1 MKLSP
6 PIRPSEAATT
16 TGMDMPVGAALPQAR
31 QKPRRSLFARLW
43 PKSPMGWY
51 ILLVLLPTAIVGA
64 YYMTYAA
71 DMYEAEARILV
82 RGRPGASS
90 TAGIASI
97 IGASAGSVRPGTEE
111 AQAVISYIDSLDAV
125 AGLGRQFNLAEIWRR
140 PEADRISRLQYEAP
154 EAERLLRYYRRRVA
168 ATFDLET
175 GIITLTVLA
184 YRPEDARELAQ
195 ALLGLSEDLV
205 NRFSARTSEDTLRV
219 GREEVQIAERRVVAA
234 REALTSFREREQT
247 LDPTAAVGSAVQTIG
262 RLEALLSTT
271 RAELQ
276 EKQAFMRRDNPQ
288 IQVLNNRI
296 AALQA
301 QIATERQRRT
311 SGDEMLTQQ
320 LSGYERL
327 QLEREFAERVY
338 ASAIQSMEGARADA
352 QRQQVFLMRVVE
364 PNMPE
369 RATFPKAMFNTLT
382 LLVALTVLFAIGWL
396 VLAGARE
403 HAS

>member
-16 TGMDMPVGAALPQAR
+16 SGVDAPLPRAQQR
-31 QKPRRSLFARLW
+31 PRLRLLTQLR
-43 PKSPMGWY
+43 PKGVLGWY
-51 ILLVLLPTAIVGA
+51 ILLVLVPTAIVAG
-64 YYMTYAA
+64 YYATYAA
-71 DMYEAEARILV
+71 DLYEAEARILV

-90 TAGIASI
+90 GGGAGGIASI
-97 IGASAGSVRPGTEE
+97 IGASAGALRPGAEE
-111 AQAVISYIDSLDAV
+111 AQAVTSYVDSLDAIE
-125 AGLGRQFNLAEIWRR
+125 GLSRQFDLAEIWRR
-140 PEADRISRLQYEAP
+140 PEADRISRLWYEEP
-154 EAERLLRYYRRRVA
+154 EAERLLRYYRRRVTA
-168 ATFDLET
+168 LYDLET
-175 GIITLTVLA
+175 SIITLRVLA
-184 YRPEDARELAQ
+184 YRPDDARAIAE
-195 ALLGLSEDLV
+195 ALLGLSEGLV
-205 NRFSARTSEDTLRV
+205 NRFSSRTSADTLRV
-219 GREEVQIAERRVVAA
+219 GREEVEIAERRVIEA
-234 REALTSFREREQT
+234 RAALTAFREREQT

-262 RLEALLSTT
+262 RLEALLSGA

-276 EKQAFMRRDNPQ
+276 EKQAFMRPDNPQ

-311 SGDEMLTQQ
+311 SGDETLTQQ

-338 ASAIQSMEGARADA
+338 SSAIGSLEVARADA

-364 PNMPE
+364 PNLPE
-369 RATFPKAMFNTLT
+369 RATFPKAMFNTVT
-382 LLVALTVLFAIGWL
+382 LLIGLTVLFAIGWL
-396 VLAGARE
+396 VMAGARE

>member
-6 PIRPSEAATT
+6 PIRPSEAASTS
-16 TGMDMPVGAALPQAR
+16 GVDRPLPRER
-31 QKPRRSLFARLW
+31 QRPRRNLFALLR
-43 PKSPMGWY
+43 PKGVIGWFV
-51 ILLVLLPTAIVGA
+51 LLVLLPTAIVAG
-64 YYMTYAA
+64 YYAAYAA

-82 RGRPGASS
+82 RGRPGASGGGG
-90 TAGIASI
+90 AGGIASI
-97 IGASAGSVRPGTEE
+97 LGGSAGALRPGAEE
-111 AQAVISYIDSLDAV
+111 AQAVTSFVDSLDAV
-125 AGLGRQFNLAEIWRR
+125 AGLSRQFNLAEIWRR
-140 PEADRISRLQYEAP
+140 PEADIVSRLWYEDP
-154 EAERLLRYYRRRVA
+154 EAERLLRYYRRRV
-168 ATFDLET
+168 TVTYDLET
-175 GIITLTVLA
+175 SIVTLKVLA
-184 YRPEDARELAQ
+184 YRPDDARGIAE

-219 GREEVQIAERRVVAA
+219 GREEVAIAERRVVEA
-234 REALTSFREREQT
+234 RAALTAFREREQT

-262 RLEALLSTT
+262 RLDAALSAT

-311 SGDEMLTQQ
+311 SGDETLTQQ

-338 ASAIQSMEGARADA
+338 SSAIGSMEAARADA

-369 RATFPKAMFNTLT
+369 RATFPKAMFNTIT
-382 LLVALTVLFAIGWL
+382 LLVGLTVLFAIGWL
-396 VLAGARE
+396 IMAGARE

>member
-16 TGMDMPVGAALPQAR
+16 SAVGASLPQAR
-31 QKPRRSLFARLW
+31 PRPRRSLFALLR
-43 PKSPMGWY
+43 PKSVLGWY
-51 ILLVLLPTAIVGA
+51 VLLVLVPTAIVAA
-64 YYMTYAA
+64 YYATYAA

-82 RGRPGASS
+82 RGRPGASGGGGG
-90 TAGIASI
+90 AGGIASI
-97 IGASAGSVRPGTEE
+97 IGASAGAIRPGMEE
-111 AQAVISYIDSLDAV
+111 AQAVTSFVDSLDAV
-125 AGLGRQFNLAEIWRR
+125 AGLGRYFNLAEVWRR
-140 PEADRISRLQYEAP
+140 PEADRVSRLWYEDP
-154 EAERLLRYYRRRVA
+154 EAERLLRYYRRRVT
-168 ATFDLET
+168 ATYDLET
-175 GIITLTVLA
+175 SIVTLKVLA
-184 YRPEDARELAQ
+184 YRPEDARGIAE
-195 ALLGLSEDLV
+195 ALLALSEGLV

-219 GREEVQIAERRVVAA
+219 GREEVEIAERRVLEA
-234 REALTSFREREQT
+234 RAALTAFREREQT

-262 RLEALLSTT
+262 RLEATLSAT

-276 EKQAFMRRDNPQ
+276 EKQAFMRPDNPQ

-311 SGDEMLTQQ
+311 SGDETLTQQ

-327 QLEREFAERVY
+327 QLEREFAERVHS
-338 ASAIQSMEGARADA
+338 SAIGSLEAARADA

-369 RATFPKAMFNTLT
+369 RATFPKAMFNTIT
-382 LLVALTVLFAIGWL
+382 LLVGMTVLFAIGWL
-396 VLAGARE
+396 IMAGARE

>member
-16 TGMDMPVGAALPQAR
+16 TTAAPAAVPRVR
-31 QKPRRSLFARLW
+31 QRAPNPLARLV
-43 PKSPMGWY
+43 PRGPLGWY
-51 ILLVLLPTAIVGA
+51 MLLVLLPTLLVGL
-64 YYMTYAA
+64 YYATYAT

-90 TAGIASI
+90 SGAGGIASI
-97 IGASAGSVRPGTEE
+97 LGASAGSMRPGAEE
-111 AQAVISYIDSLDAV
+111 AQAVTSFVDSLSAV
-125 AGLGRQFNLAEIWRR
+125 DGLRQRLDLPAIWRR
-140 PEADRISRLQYEAP
+140 PEADRISRLWYEDP
-154 EAERLLRYYRRRVA
+154 EAERLLRYYRRRVSVA
-168 ATFDLET
+168 YDLET
-175 GIITLTVLA
+175 SIITLKVLA
-184 YRPEDARELAQ
+184 YRADDARMLAE
-195 ALLGLSEDLV
+195 ALLTMSEDLV

-219 GREEVQIAERRVVAA
+219 GREEVAIAEQRVVAA
-234 REALTSFREREQT
+234 RAALTSFREREQT
-247 LDPTAAVGSAVQTIG
+247 LDPTASVGTAVETVG
-262 RLEALLSTT
+262 RLEGALAQT

-276 EKQAFMRRDNPQ
+276 EKQAFMRPDNPQ

-301 QIATERQRRT
+301 QIATERARRT
-311 SGDEMLTQQ
+311 RGDETLTQQ

-338 ASAIQSMEGARADA
+338 SSAIGSLEAARADA

-364 PNMPE
+364 PILPE
-369 RATFPKAMFNTLT
+369 RATFPKAMFNTIT
-382 LLVALTVLFAIGWL
+382 LLVALTVLYAIGWL
-396 VLAGARE
+396 VIAGARE

>member
-16 TGMDMPVGAALPQAR
+16 SGVDAPLPQAR
-31 QKPRRSLFARLW
+31 PRPRRSLFARLR
-43 PKSPMGWY
+43 PKSALGWY
-51 ILLVLLPTAIVGA
+51 VLLVLLPTAIVGA

-82 RGRPGASS
+82 RGRPGASGGGGA
-90 TAGIASI
+90 AGIASI
-97 IGASAGSVRPGTEE
+97 LGASAGAVRPGAEE
-111 AQAVISYIDSLDAV
+111 AQAVRSFVDSRDAV
-125 AGLGRQFNLAEIWRR
+125 DGLSQRFNLAEIWRR
-140 PEADRISRLQYEAP
+140 PEADRVSRLWYEDP
-154 EAERLLRYYRRRVA
+154 EAERLLRYYRRRVSVEY
-168 ATFDLET
+168 DLET
-175 GIITLTVLA
+175 GIITLKVLA
-184 YRPEDARELAQ
+184 YRPEDAQ
-195 ALLGLSEDLV
+195 ALAEALLALSEDLV
-205 NRFSARTSEDTLRV
+205 NRFSARTSQDTLRV
-219 GREEVQIAERRVVAA
+219 GREEVQIAEQRVLSARAA
-234 REALTSFREREQT
+234 VTAFREREQT
-247 LDPTAAVGSAVQTIG
+247 LDPTASVGSAVQTIG
-262 RLEALLSTT
+262 RLEAALSAART
-271 RAELQ
+271 ELQ

-288 IQVLNNRI
+288 VQVLNNRI

-311 SGDEMLTQQ
+311 SGDETLTQQ

-338 ASAIQSMEGARADA
+338 ASAIGSMEAARADA

-369 RATFPKAMFNTLT
+369 RATFPKAMFNTIT

>member
-6 PIRPSEAATT
+6 PIRPSEAASTS
-16 TGMDMPVGAALPQAR
+16 GVDMALPRAR
-31 QKPRRSLFARLW
+31 PRRSLFARLR
-43 PKSPMGWY
+43 PTSPIGWFV
-51 ILLVLLPTAIVGA
+51 LLVLLPTAIVAG

-82 RGRPGASS
+82 RGRPGASGGA
-90 TAGIASI
+90 AGGLASI
-97 IGASAGSVRPGTEE
+97 LGASAGSLRPGSEE
-111 AQAVISYIDSLDAV
+111 AQAVASFVDSLDAV
-125 AGLGRQFNLAEIWRR
+125 AGLSRRFNLAEIWRR
-140 PEADRISRLQYEAP
+140 PEADRIARLWYAEP

-168 ATFDLET
+168 ATYELET
-175 GIITLTVLA
+175 GIITLKVLA
-184 YRPEDARELAQ
+184 FRPEDARAMAE
-195 ALLGLSEDLV
+195 ALLVLSEELV

-219 GREEVQIAERRVVAA
+219 GREEVQIAERRVLTA
-234 REALTSFREREQT
+234 RAALTAFREREQT
-247 LDPTAAVGSAVQTIG
+247 LDPTASVGSAVQTIG
-262 RLEALLSTT
+262 RLEGALSQT

-311 SGDEMLTQQ
+311 SGDETLTQQ

-327 QLEREFAERVY
+327 QLEREFAERVF
-338 ASAIQSMEGARADA
+338 ASAIGSMEAARADA
-352 QRQQVFLMRVVE
+352 HRQQVFLMRVVE